1 MVWILSIRKKK
12 GGEIKMMKIVFGVFV
27 LAVMNLVI
35 NILGLNSYNKESDI
49 PDMVGFM
56 VNGLVILF
64 SGVYL
69 IRIL

>member
-1 MVWILSIRKKK
+1 
-12 GGEIKMMKIVFGVFV
+12 MMKIVFGVFV